1 MREERKT
8 AMPFHNILIPTD
20 CSGSAEAV
28 VQQALAFAAREQA
41 HVLLLHVLPSPFVTG
56 TEETLQAH
64 VEQRLQAMARP
75 ALVPV
80 QMLVRWGT
88 PGAEICRVATEHHS
102 DLIVMSTH
110 GRTGLALE
118 AIGSVADVVIRHAP
132 CAVLIL
138 RASRASA
145 ASSQHAVPA
154 TQSITMEASAR

>member
-1 MREERKT
+1 
-8 AMPFHNILIPTD
+8 
-20 CSGSAEAV
+20 
-28 VQQALAFAAREQA
+28 
-41 HVLLLHVLPSPFVTG
+41 
-56 TEETLQAH
+56 
-64 VEQRLQAMARP
+64 MARA

-110 GRTGLALE
+110 GHTGLALE

-145 ASSQHAVPA
+145 ASSQHTAPVA
-154 TQSITMEASAR
+154 QSITMEAGAL

>member
-1 MREERKT
+1 
-8 AMPFHNILIPTD
+8 MPFHNILIPTD

-75 ALVPV
+75 VLVPV

-110 GRTGLALE
+110 GHTGLALE

-145 ASSQHAVPA
+145 ASSQHAAPA
-154 TQSITMEASAR
+154 AQSISMEAGARRC